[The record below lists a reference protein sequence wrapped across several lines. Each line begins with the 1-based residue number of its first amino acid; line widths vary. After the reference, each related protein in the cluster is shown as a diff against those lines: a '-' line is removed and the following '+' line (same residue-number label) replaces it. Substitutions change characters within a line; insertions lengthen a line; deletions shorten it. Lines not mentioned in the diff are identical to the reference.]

1 MDRSARLRLEEPP
14 KQQKEIIIFVTVG
27 IADPGTLPED
37 IGMPKNAILGR
48 DLFTGDLKEPGDRTK
63 EEVLSISD
71 PKKPAKPVATA
82 TEGNLRPVA
91 VTPAEQLTSE
101 AEAAAAAKPAETPV
115 VPLLKDN

>member
-1 MDRSARLRLEEPP
+1 
-14 KQQKEIIIFVTVG
+14 
-27 IADPGTLPED
+27 
-37 IGMPKNAILGR
+37 MPKNAILGR

-71 PKKPAKPVATA
+71 PKKPAKPVA
-82 TEGNLRPVA
+82 EEEDLRPVA